1 MVSPNDRS
9 DCRQKPKRKGN
20 YKAGPGRPPGRKNNK
35 TLALEEAARKAAAQ
49 IDGAFEGDA
58 HAFLQA
64 VYRNPSVPLEIRIM
78 AAGRAL
84 RVEKPALAASQ
95 SKVDVYLNIGERLEA
110 ARERA
115 ALAARRD
122 RAGPMIEG
130 SALRATRLLDADEE
144 APLRLPVTRLVSA

>member
-1 MVSPNDRS
+1 MINTNAITEP
-9 DCRQKPKRKGN
+9 PKRKGN
-20 YKAGPGRPPGRKNNK
+20 YKPGPGRPPGRKNNK

-64 VYRNPSVPLEIRIM
+64 VYRNPNVPLEIRIM

-84 RVEKPALAASQ
+84 RVEKPALAASH
-95 SKVDVYLNIGERLEA
+95 SRMDVHLNIGERLEA

-115 ALAARRD
+115 ALAAGRD
-122 RAGPMIEG
+122 QAGPMIEG
-130 SALRATRLLDADEE
+130 SPLPATRLAEADKET
-144 APLRLPVTRLVSA
+144 ALRLPVTNS